1 MIQGL
6 KPSDIP
12 PSTVRAAFERAIEH
26 RCTVQVWRETA
37 LFPTGTF
44 DYYSVVTFTL
54 DWREAMRPE
63 LAGVVYYLGGS

>member
-26 RCTVQVWRETA
+26 RCTVQIWRDLGWATR
-37 LFPTGTF
+37 T
-44 DYYSVVTFTL
+44 YSWTL
-54 DWREAMRPE
+54 DPRYPDNAVRRE